1 MGFEVFNFSPL
12 PHPLPPPRKIEE
24 VTRHSNNLYPNINT
38 SLSTPPN
45 NFKQMWNMSTNFSTN
60 LSASDVIRMPEL
72 LQLHSKT
79 VDAVLHYFIGDVPKY
94 VPRIGCIIQ
103 VYYPEKHFTDRYSLP
118 ASSPR
123 STFVYEVILHIINFD
138 WFRRQIENSEHMCD
152 YIFTCN

>member
-1 MGFEVFNFSPL
+1 
-12 PHPLPPPRKIEE
+12 
-24 VTRHSNNLYPNINT
+24 
-38 SLSTPPN
+38 
-45 NFKQMWNMSTNFSTN
+45 MWNVSTNFSTN

-103 VYYPEKHFTDRYSLP
+103 IYYSEKHFTDGYSLP

-123 STFVYEVILHIINFD
+123 STFVYEVI
-138 WFRRQIENSEHMCD
+138 
-152 YIFTCN
+152 YA